1 MLPIDTLIVPG
12 SLTMESPNPKVA
24 TYKIGLIG
32 RAAAIYGIPNIIV
45 YEDPQ
50 HQQGRQ
56 IARVL
61 EYQATAPYLR
71 KHLFPLSDDL
81 AHVGVLPPL
90 NLPLHKLP
98 PWVDTGQTRFGAM
111 AGQRVE
117 IGLDSKADL
126 DVPPDQEPPK
136 PGEQFAVDIK
146 AARADRI
153 VVTPHTPQPD
163 EYLTYD
169 VQRAPSLETALRDQD
184 TVLGTSRHGDPLTKE
199 HLHDNLA
206 LVFGTPKEG
215 ITEMMDEPPFP
226 LVNTIPDQ
234 HTESVRVEE
243 AIFAT
248 LGNIQG
254 VL

>member
-1 MLPIDTLIVPG
+1 MLPIDALVVPG

-24 TYKIGLIG
+24 AYKTGLVG
-32 RAAAIYGIPNIIV
+32 RAAAIFGIPEIIV

-98 PWVDTGQTRFGAM
+98 RWVDTGQTRFGAM

-117 IGLDSKADL
+117 IGLDEKADL
-126 DVPPDQEPPK
+126 DVGPDQERPE
-136 PGEQFAVDIK
+136 PGTQFAVEVT
-146 AARADRI
+146 AARADRL
-153 VVTPHTPQPD
+153 VVAPYDPEPD
-163 EYLTYD
+163 EYLTFN
-169 VQRAPSLETALRDQD
+169 VQRAPSLETALRGRSA
-184 TVLGTSRHGDPLTKE
+184 VLGTSRHGTPLTKE
-199 HLHDNLA
+199 HLDDELA
-206 LVFGTPKEG
+206 LVFGTPKKG
-215 ITEMMDEPPFP
+215 LTEMLDEPPFP

-234 HTESVRVEE
+234 RTESVRVEE

-248 LGNIQG
+248 LGHIQG

>member
-1 MLPIDTLIVPG
+1 MLPIDALVVPG

-24 TYKIGLIG
+24 TYKIGLAG
-32 RAAAIYGIPNIIV
+32 RAAAIFGIPEIVV

-98 PWVDTGQTRFGAM
+98 RWVDTGQTRFGAM

-117 IGLDSKADL
+117 IGLDEKADL
-126 DVPPDQEPPK
+126 DVPPDQDAPK
-136 PGEQFAVDIK
+136 PGEQFPVEVT
-146 AARADRI
+146 AARADRL
-153 VVTPHTPQPD
+153 VVAPYEAKAD
-163 EYLTYD
+163 EYLTYT
-169 VQRAPSLETALRDQD
+169 VKRAPSLDTALRGKNA
-184 TVLGTSRHGDPLTKE
+184 VLGTSRHGTPLTKE
-199 HLHDNLA
+199 HLDEGLA
-206 LVFGTPKEG
+206 LVFGTPKRG
-215 ITEMMDEPPFP
+215 LTEMMDEPPFP

-234 HTESVRVEE
+234 RTESVRVEE
-243 AIFAT
+243 AILAT
-248 LGNIQG
+248 LGHVQG
-254 VL
+254 LL